1 MHYFIDG
8 YNFLFKLS
16 HNWHFDLR
24 SQRDAL
30 IQAFNERI
38 EELKLSLTIVFDGAE
53 MPRGDYTRSHWK
65 SVEVVYTHEALSAD
79 EYILHR
85 LEEAKHGRLYT
96 VVTSDRE
103 LINRAKLLGAYAMNN
118 QTFLELLQQRTL
130 KRKRRKG
137 SNTVRET
144 KENIARLEKIFRE
157 RLEKG
162 ESD

>member
-65 SVEVVYTHEALSAD
+65 SVEVVYTHEGLSAD

-103 LINRAKLLGAYAMNN
+103 LMNRAKLLGAYAMNN

-137 SNTVRET
+137 SNTARET

-162 ESD
+162 ESE